1 MRVQIDGKT
10 VEAIPITWIY
20 DHAEKCR
27 KDGLLNMADA
37 FMTMV
42 SVYIRETSVMNNE
55 RV

>member
-1 MRVQIDGKT
+1 MRVQIEDKI

-20 DHAEKCR
+20 DHAEECR
-27 KDGLLNMADA
+27 KDGLPNMADA

-42 SVYIRETSVMNNE
+42 SVYLRETSGIDNE